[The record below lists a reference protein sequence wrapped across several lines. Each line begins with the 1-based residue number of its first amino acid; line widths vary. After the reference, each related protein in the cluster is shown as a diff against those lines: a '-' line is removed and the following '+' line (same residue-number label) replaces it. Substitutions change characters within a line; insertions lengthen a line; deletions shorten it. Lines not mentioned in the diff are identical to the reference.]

1 MNKRVY
7 VDADRYKTLTIKLCV
22 GQSLEATFTIDEL
35 HKILVNKLYG
45 KNKLL
50 LSECCSAEPNPS
62 YQVSGEDVGTPIGI
76 CSNCS
81 EHTGFIEEE

>member
-1 MNKRVY
+1 MCIR
-7 VDADRYKTLTIKLCV
+7 DR
-22 GQSLEATFTIDEL
+22 
-35 HKILVNKLYG
+35 
-45 KNKLL
+45 NKLL